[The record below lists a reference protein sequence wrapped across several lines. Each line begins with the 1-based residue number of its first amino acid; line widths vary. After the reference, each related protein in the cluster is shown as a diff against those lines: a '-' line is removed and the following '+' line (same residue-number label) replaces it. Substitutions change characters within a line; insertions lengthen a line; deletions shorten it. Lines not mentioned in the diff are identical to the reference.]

1 MYSMSARS
9 YNWNNASV
17 AKGRAQKQGK
27 GGIARILP
35 KAG

>member
-1 MYSMSARS
+1 MSARS

-27 GGIARILP
+27 GGIASRILP
-35 KAG
+35 LAG